1 MDTTVKAP
9 SEAIGFYRPGLSSP
23 ERLLKTTVGRQEM
36 LEELLGKLERQARK
50 KKKQHFVF
58 IGPRGIGK
66 THFLKILKESI
77 RSSPSLKDLYT
88 IISFPEESHRILSFA
103 DFLLGVVEILGE
115 EAADKA
121 PWQKLHAKL
130 EEVEDDDVIIDA
142 ILPRLKQYHQKSERD
157 LLILLENIDT
167 VFSQQ
172 LKNEK
177 GMHQLRKF
185 LMESE
190 FATFIGAS
198 PVFFSGFND
207 IKHPMYDF
215 FDIQVLEELSTEQ
228 TVQLIRSHLEWD
240 KRHDILESFDSLVPK
255 IMAIHEMTGGNP
267 RLTMML
273 YDLIAKEDLL
283 EVKMQFEKLLD
294 QISPFYQDRIKEL
307 APQERALLETIAL
320 MRCEE
325 KTPAAIA
332 RKMRKSQQQCSS
344 LLKRMLEA
352 GYLSVADHAQDK
364 RSKVYRIKEGF
375 FDLWLAMSQS
385 RVQRKY
391 LPHLVEFFEKWY
403 KEKNERDKKRKE
415 IWEKLESTPTA
426 EEKTVKENLTQ
437 QMEYLAE
444 IGTTYEK
451 VQNKLEIAVTRLKSG
466 QVKEGKALIRETKDL
481 GIQSPA
487 FIWMTNQA
495 ERWSSGSMEPDIIQR
510 IEEMIRCWKFQR
522 SGELEKMASLALQL
536 GSDFSGNGLHE
547 LNISFLCGQMDE
559 LKDAEQQL
567 PFLQEI
573 SYSQKMMGRLDDAL
587 ETLKQILTIADETKN
602 PELKGVTLNNISQ
615 IYHAQGDYE
624 TALSYLKQSLAI
636 MQQIGDK
643 AGEGTTLNN
652 IANVYHAQGDYERA
666 LSNLKQ
672 SLAIRQQIGDKAGE
686 GATLNNISQIY
697 DAQGDY
703 ETALS
708 YLKQSLAIMQQIGNK
723 EGEGT
728 TLNNISQIYAA
739 QGDYETA
746 LSYLKQS
753 LAISQQI
760 GDKAGEGATLNN
772 IAGIYRAQGDYETAL
787 SYLKQSLAIR
797 QQIGDK
803 AGLCVTLFNMG
814 YIHLQNKDPGKAL
827 EVWLDVY
834 KTAKAIGLHQ
844 ALEALKGLAQ
854 GKGLES
860 WEELAAKAGNS

>member
-1 MDTTVKAP
+1 MDTTVNAP

-66 THFLKILKESI
+66 THFLKIMKESI
-77 RSSPSLKDLYT
+77 RSHPSMKDLYT

-115 EAADKA
+115 EAEDKE
-121 PWQKLHAKL
+121 PWQKLHVKL
-130 EEVEDDDVIIDA
+130 EEAEEDDVIIDS
-142 ILPRLKQYHQKSERD
+142 ILPRLKQYHQESGRD
-157 LLILLENIDT
+157 LLILMENIDT

-190 FATFIGAS
+190 FTTFIGAS
-198 PVFFSGFND
+198 PVFFSGFD
-207 IKHPMYDF
+207 DVKHPMYDF
-215 FDIQVLEELSTEQ
+215 FDIQVLEELSAEQ

-240 KRHDILESFDSLVPK
+240 KRHNILESFESLIPK

-273 YDLIAKEDLL
+273 YDLIAKEDILK
-283 EVKMQFEKLLD
+283 VKLQFEKLLD

-332 RKMRKSQQQCSS
+332 RKMRKPQQQCSS

-352 GYLSVADHAQDK
+352 GYLSVADHAHDK

-375 FDLWLAMSQS
+375 FDLWIAMSQS

-403 KEKNERDKKRKE
+403 KEENERNKKRKE
-415 IWEKLESTPTA
+415 LWEKLESTTA
-426 EEKTVKENLTQ
+426 TGEKTVKENLAQ
-437 QMEYLAE
+437 QIEYLAE
-444 IGTTYEK
+444 VGTPYEK
-451 VQNKLEIAVTRLKSG
+451 VQNKLEIAATRLKSG

-495 ERWSSGSMEPDIIQR
+495 ERWSSGSAEPDIIQR
-510 IEEMIRCWKFQR
+510 MEEMIRCWKFQR
-522 SGELEKMASLALQL
+522 SGELEKMASLALEL
-536 GSDFSGNGLHE
+536 GSDFCGDGLHE
-547 LNISFLCGQMDE
+547 LNISFLSNQMKE
-559 LKDAEQQL
+559 IKYPALQI

-573 SYSQKMMGRLDDAL
+573 SYSQKMMGRMDEAL
-587 ETLKQILTIADETKN
+587 ETLKQILTIAEETKN
-602 PELKGVTLNNISQ
+602 PELKGTTLNNISQ

-643 AGEGTTLNN
+643 AG
-652 IANVYHAQGDYERA
+652 
-666 LSNLKQ
+666 
-672 SLAIRQQIGDKAGE
+672 
-686 GATLNNISQIY
+686 
-697 DAQGDY
+697 
-703 ETALS
+703 
-708 YLKQSLAIMQQIGNK
+708 
-723 EGEGT
+723 
-728 TLNNISQIYAA
+728 
-739 QGDYETA
+739 
-746 LSYLKQS
+746 
-753 LAISQQI
+753 
-760 GDKAGEGATLNN
+760 
-772 IAGIYRAQGDYETAL
+772 
-787 SYLKQSLAIR
+787 
-797 QQIGDK
+797 
-803 AGLCVTLFNMG
+803 LCTTLFNTGHIYMQHEQAQEAVNAWMNV
-814 YIHLQNKDPGKAL
+814 YLIAKQINLAEVLQALAKLGGKEGL
-827 EVWLDVY
+827 EVW
-834 KTAKAIGLHQ
+834 
-844 ALEALKGLAQ
+844 ERLAQ
-854 GKGLES
+854 GMQGGK
-860 WEELAAKAGNS
+860 